1 MLKNIDKQLVFHS
14 EALLPFSLEI
24 LFVCGE
30 SIPVFLEC
38 SFCRCRGFI
47 RVYR

>member
-1 MLKNIDKQLVFHS
+1 MLKNIDKQLVFLS
-14 EALLPFSLEI
+14 FGSPLSLEI